1 MKIIRALGFVTAIV
15 GAAPWL
21 DARSTRRR
29 ARRHDEERI
38 EKGRWESE
46 GGATPSGPGP
56 HLAETMTTTP
66 GSSGTTSATG
76 RMSSSA

>member
-15 GAAPWL
+15 GAASWL

-29 ARRHDEERI
+29 ARRRDEERI

-46 GGATPSGPGP
+46 GGATPSGP
-56 HLAETMTTTP
+56 HLSEVAPAPSSTP
-66 GSSGTTSATG
+66 PATG
-76 RMSSSA
+76 RMSTSA

>member
-15 GAAPWL
+15 GAASWL

-29 ARRHDEERI
+29 ARRRDEERI
-38 EKGRWESE
+38 ERGRWESE
-46 GGATPSGPGP
+46 GGATPSGP
-56 HLAETMTTTP
+56 HLAETTTATP
-66 GSSGTTSATG
+66 GSSGTTSATE